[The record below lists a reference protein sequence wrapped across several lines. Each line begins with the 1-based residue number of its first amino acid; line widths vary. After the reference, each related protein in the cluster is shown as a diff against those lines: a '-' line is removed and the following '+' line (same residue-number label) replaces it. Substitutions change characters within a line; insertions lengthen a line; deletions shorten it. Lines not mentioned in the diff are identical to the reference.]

1 MSKVPVQL
9 FPPRLRFRL
18 SGGRPLQ
25 QAAAFA
31 GWLVAIAALADFGL
45 YRLPLRGWEV
55 AAAQIGAYAVAVA
68 PIAVWAPRTFA
79 TLALPGWQALLGT
92 VLVAAGVSFEAMS
105 RHAGAAAIA
114 CNGLRFLATGIGE
127 EIAFRG
133 FLWERTRSA
142 GIALGWVVAV
152 NVLGFTVWH
161 LVSVAA
167 GQAPLSG
174 LIGVAGLGLLF
185 SLVRLW
191 SGNTGLP
198 ALLHAA
204 IDASGI

>member
-1 MSKVPVQL
+1 MPEVPQPVVAT
-9 FPPRLRFRL
+9 RLRFRL

-25 QAAAFA
+25 QATAYAA
-31 GWLVAIAALADFGL
+31 WLVAIAALADFGL
-45 YRLPLRGWEV
+45 YQLPLRGWEV

-79 TLALPGWQALLGT
+79 TLALPGWQALLGAA
-92 VLVAAGVSFEAMS
+92 LVAAGVSYEAVT
-105 RHAGAAAIA
+105 RHAGVSAIA
-114 CNGLRFLATGIGE
+114 ENGIRFLATGIGE

-133 FLWERTRSA
+133 FLWERTRAA
-142 GIALGWVVAV
+142 GIAVGWVVAV
-152 NVLGFTVWH
+152 NVLGFTAWH

-167 GQAPLSG
+167 RQAPVTG
-174 LIGVAGLGLLF
+174 LIGVAGLGLLV
-185 SLVRLW
+185 SLARLW